1 MSESVFLIAFSM
13 VCGSVV
19 LLGSLWFL
27 RRVLELKHEQRVPIA
42 LEGLQARLE
51 RIEQTVDATAV
62 EVERISEG
70 NRFMSKLLADRA
82 GPLGLASKQE
92 RVITP
97 H

>member
-1 MSESVFLIAFSM
+1 MSEELIAFSM

-19 LLGSLWFL
+19 LLGGLWFL
-27 RRVLELKHEQRVPIA
+27 RRVLELRHEHRVPIA

-62 EVERISEG
+62 EVERISEA

-82 GPLGLASKQE
+82 GLIALPNKQE

>member
-1 MSESVFLIAFSM
+1 MSESVFIFALSM

-19 LLGSLWFL
+19 LLGSFWFF
-27 RRVLELKHEQRVPIA
+27 RGVLQLKHERRVPIA
-42 LEGLQARLE
+42 FDGLQERLD

-62 EVERISEG
+62 EVERISEA

-82 GPLGLASKQE
+82 GSMSLGSKPE

>member
-1 MSESVFLIAFSM
+1 MSESVFIFALSM
-13 VCGSVV
+13 VCSSVV
-19 LLGSLWFL
+19 LLGSFWFF
-27 RRVLELKHEQRVPIA
+27 RRVLELKHERRVPIA
-42 LEGLQARLE
+42 FDGLQERLD

-62 EVERISEG
+62 EVERIAEA

-82 GPLGLASKQE
+82 GALSLASKPE

>member
-1 MSESVFLIAFSM
+1 MSEELIAFSM

-19 LLGSLWFL
+19 LLGGLWFL
-27 RRVLELKHEQRVPIA
+27 RHVLELRHEQRVPFA

-51 RIEQTVDATAV
+51 RIEQTVEATAV
-62 EVERISEG
+62 EVERISEA

-82 GPLGLASKQE
+82 GLMALPNKQE

>member
-1 MSESVFLIAFSM
+1 MSESVFILALSM

-27 RRVLELKHEQRVPIA
+27 RRYVELKHEQRVPIA
-42 LEGLQARLE
+42 FDGLQARLD
-51 RIEQTVDATAV
+51 RIEQTVDATAI
-62 EVERISEG
+62 EVERVSEA
-70 NRFMSKLLADRA
+70 NRFISKVLAERREPMS
-82 GPLGLASKQE
+82 LASKPE

>member
-1 MSESVFLIAFSM
+1 MSEAVFIFALSM

-19 LLGSLWFL
+19 LLGAFWFL
-27 RRVLELKHEQRVPIA
+27 RRALELKHERRLPIA
-42 LEGLQARLE
+42 FDGLQERLD
-51 RIEQTVDATAV
+51 RIEQTVEATAV

-82 GPLGLASKQE
+82 GAMSLASKPE

>member
-1 MSESVFLIAFSM
+1 MSESVFILALSM

-19 LLGSLWFL
+19 LLGSFWFL
-27 RRVLELKHEQRVPIA
+27 RRYLELKHERRVPIA
-42 LEGLQARLE
+42 IDGLQERLD

-62 EVERISEG
+62 EVERISEA

-82 GPLGLASKQE
+82 GAMSLAGKPE